1 MTLVFSRRCTTFPP
15 VVNSCSLSRILCFS
29 STTSTF
35 LGNEKNEATQL
46 SSGKEEG
53 VASGKDRNGVNLS
66 SFFSH
71 GRAHLEGCRIELV
84 DDDSWRV
91 SSGLA
96 EAWRG
101 TNVALERKGLVK
113 EAVDEVVKYDL
124 DFDDVEDMRIR
135 GNLFY
140 KIDRD
145 SKEFE
150 EYSFD
155 FHRRKSSKNKN
166 ERKESEKKKGSHSKL
181 ASGVDKSLNNREERK
196 QIRKREN
203 QIANLASGAEKS
215 LMNREERNEFK
226 KRENPSSNLASG
238 SGGLSQLVTNEALNS
253 TIQEMENVCVGKKVR
268 TLTFNQIT
276 APYHEP
282 FCIDIYVSKG
292 SVRACIIHRGTSKV
306 VAVAHSISKDMKFD
320 LASKKDATTCAAVG
334 EVLAQRA
341 LADDI
346 HNAVYTPRKGEK
358 LEGKIQIVL
367 QSIIDNGVSV
377 KVKIKQRKLRKTGHL
392 PNS

>member
-1 MTLVFSRRCTTFPP
+1 MTLVFSRKCTTFPP

-35 LGNEKNEATQL
+35 LDNEKNEATQL
-46 SSGKEEG
+46 SSGKEKG

-71 GRAHLEGCRIELV
+71 GRAHLEACRIELV

-166 ERKESEKKKGSHSKL
+166 ERKESEKKKGSHK
-181 ASGVDKSLNNREERK
+181 
-196 QIRKREN
+196 
-203 QIANLASGAEKS
+203 
-215 LMNREERNEFK
+215 ERNEFK

-238 SGGLSQLVTNEALNS
+238 SGGLSQLVTNEAFNS

-282 FCIDIYVSKG
+282 FCLDIYVSKG